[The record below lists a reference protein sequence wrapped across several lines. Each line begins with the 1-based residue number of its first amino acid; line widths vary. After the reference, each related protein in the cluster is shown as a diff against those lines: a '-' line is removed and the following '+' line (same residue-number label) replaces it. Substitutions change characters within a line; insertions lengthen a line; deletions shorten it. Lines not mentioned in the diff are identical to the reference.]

1 MSVTTP
7 TLVSAGPSVPSSA
20 DPEATFDAAYEAFN
34 TWERDTLRPGMNALA
49 TVTYD
54 NAVDAAASASSASSS
69 ASTASGHASSA
80 SGSATLAQAWAS
92 QASTPVSGG
101 VYSAKY
107 YAEVAQG
114 ALAVLPAGTI
124 NDATTTT
131 SSVWSS
137 SKVSTDLAGKAS
149 TASVA
154 AKQDALV
161 SGTSIKTVGGTSLLG
176 SGDVPFPTTLF
187 SAVYTSADQT
197 LTAAGLLTLAHGLGA
212 TPTLIQ
218 LFLKCSTANAS
229 HSVGDMVPVAMS
241 TSNIGPL
248 CTLTF
253 DSTNVSVRFASVLNL
268 TLPDKTSGSA
278 TALTSASWKLVVRAW
293 K

>member
-176 SGDVPFPTTLF
+176 SGDVPI
-187 SAVYTSADQT
+187 AIGAAAYTSADQT

-212 TPTLIQ
+212 APALIQ
-218 LFLKCSTANAS
+218 LYLKCSTAVLNY
-229 HSVGDMVPVAMS
+229 SVGDMVPVGI
-241 TSNIGPL
+241 TLSNFNAL

-253 DSTNVSVRFASVLNL
+253 DSTNVYVRFASTLSL
-268 TLPDKTSGSA
+268 YLPDKTTGSVA
-278 TALTSASWKLVVRAW
+278 TVLTTSNWKLVVRAW